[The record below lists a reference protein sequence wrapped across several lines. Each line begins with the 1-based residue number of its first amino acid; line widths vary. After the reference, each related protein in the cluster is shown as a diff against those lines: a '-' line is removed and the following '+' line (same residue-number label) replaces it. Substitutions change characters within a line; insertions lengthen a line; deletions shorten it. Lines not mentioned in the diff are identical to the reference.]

1 MRHDGASDREQRSTV
16 ASVTLTRT
24 YWSARESA
32 ADSTPLD
39 ASQTEQAMK
48 LGLI

>member
-1 MRHDGASDREQRSTV
+1 MKTAPKRRIS
-16 ASVTLTRT
+16 
-24 YWSARESA
+24 ESA

-39 ASQTEQAMK
+39 ARQTEQAMK